1 MNSHQYSL
9 RLLQKLNNNFKYSLC
24 FLLLIF
30 CSSFVVLKTKPFLFN
45 YPDYW
50 PKPHYDLSKLSMS
63 ENEFQLGRQLFYDP
77 ILSKDQSISCASC
90 HLQATGFT
98 HVDHDLSHG
107 IEGRIGKRNSM
118 ALMNLAWNTSFMW
131 DGGVNHIEIQAL
143 APISSE
149 NEMGSSLK
157 EVVTKLNASEKYKT
171 LFYNSYKDS
180 LVTGQK
186 TLLALTQ
193 FVVMLN
199 SYNSKYDKYVRNE
212 AGGEFTAQEK
222 NGLSIFKNNCAS
234 CHTEPLFTNNEFHN
248 NGLTLDPYL
257 KDFGRMLITNKS
269 EDSLK
274 FKVPTLRNIQ
284 FTPPYMHDGRFET
297 LKDVITHYN
306 SGVTHSITLAEN
318 LKNNLE
324 LTHKEE
330 VDLLVFL
337 RTLTDVEFLF
347 NNRFS
352 YPYIN

>member
-1 MNSHQYSL
+1 M
-9 RLLQKLNNNFKYSLC
+9 
-24 FLLLIF
+24 
-30 CSSFVVLKTKPFLFN
+30 
-45 YPDYW
+45 
-50 PKPHYDLSKLSMS
+50 PHYDLSKLSMS

-131 DGGVNHIEIQAL
+131 DGGVNHIELQAL

-149 NEMGSSLK
+149 DEMGSSLK
-157 EVVTKLNASEKYKT
+157 EVVTKLNASKKYKT

-199 SYNSKYDKYVRNE
+199 SYNSKYDKYIRNE
-212 AGGEFTAQEK
+212 KGGEFTMQEK
-222 NGLSIFKNNCAS
+222 NGLAIFKNNCAS

-297 LKDVITHYN
+297 LKAVITHYN
-306 SGVTHSITLAEN
+306 SGITHNITLAED

-337 RTLTDVEFLF
+337 RTLTDKEFLF

-352 YPYIN
+352 YPHIN

>member
-1 MNSHQYSL
+1 M
-9 RLLQKLNNNFKYSLC
+9 
-24 FLLLIF
+24 
-30 CSSFVVLKTKPFLFN
+30 
-45 YPDYW
+45 
-50 PKPHYDLSKLSMS
+50 PHYDLSKLSMS

-77 ILSKDQSISCASC
+77 ILSRDESISCASC

-131 DGGVNHIEIQAL
+131 DGGVNHIELQAL

-149 NEMGSSLK
+149 DEMGSSLK
-157 EVVTKLNASEKYKT
+157 EVVTKLNASKKYKT

-199 SYNSKYDKYVRNE
+199 SYNSKYDKYIRNE
-212 AGGEFTAQEK
+212 KGGEFTAQEK
-222 NGLSIFKNNCAS
+222 NGLAIFKNNCAS

-297 LKDVITHYN
+297 LKAVITHYN
-306 SGVTHSITLAEN
+306 SGITHSITLAED

-337 RTLTDVEFLF
+337 RTLTDKEFLF

-352 YPYIN
+352 YPHIN

>member
-1 MNSHQYSL
+1 M
-9 RLLQKLNNNFKYSLC
+9 
-24 FLLLIF
+24 
-30 CSSFVVLKTKPFLFN
+30 
-45 YPDYW
+45 
-50 PKPHYDLSKLSMS
+50 PHYDLSKLSMS

-77 ILSKDQSISCASC
+77 ILSRDQSISCASC

-131 DGGVNHIEIQAL
+131 DGGVNHIELQAL

-199 SYNSKYDKYVRNE
+199 SYNSKYDKYIRNE
-212 AGGEFTAQEK
+212 KGGEFTMQEK
-222 NGLSIFKNNCAS
+222 NGLAIFKNNCAS

-284 FTPPYMHDGRFET
+284 FTHPYMHDGRFET
-297 LKDVITHYN
+297 LKAVITHYN
-306 SGVTHSITLAEN
+306 SGITHSITLAED

-337 RTLTDVEFLF
+337 RTLTDKEFLF

-352 YPYIN
+352 YPHIN

>member
-1 MNSHQYSL
+1 
-9 RLLQKLNNNFKYSLC
+9 
-24 FLLLIF
+24 
-30 CSSFVVLKTKPFLFN
+30 
-45 YPDYW
+45 
-50 PKPHYDLSKLSMS
+50 
-63 ENEFQLGRQLFYDP
+63 
-77 ILSKDQSISCASC
+77 
-90 HLQATGFT
+90 
-98 HVDHDLSHG
+98 
-107 IEGRIGKRNSM
+107 
-118 ALMNLAWNTSFMW
+118 
-131 DGGVNHIEIQAL
+131 
-143 APISSE
+143 
-149 NEMGSSLK
+149 
-157 EVVTKLNASEKYKT
+157 
-171 LFYNSYKDS
+171 

-199 SYNSKYDKYVRNE
+199 SYNSKYDKYIRNE
-212 AGGEFTAQEK
+212 KGGEFTMQEK
-222 NGLSIFKNNCAS
+222 NGLAIFKNNCAS

-297 LKDVITHYN
+297 LKAVITHYN
-306 SGVTHSITLAEN
+306 SGITHNITLAED

-337 RTLTDVEFLF
+337 RTLTDKEFLF

-352 YPYIN
+352 YPHIN

>member
-1 MNSHQYSL
+1 LSKTIKYSFYSL
-9 RLLQKLNNNFKYSLC
+9 
-24 FLLLIF
+24 LILV
-30 CSSFVVLKTKPFLFN
+30 CSGFVVLKNKTLIFD
-45 YPDYW
+45 YPEYW
-50 PKPHYDLSKLSMS
+50 PKPHYDFSKLTMS
-63 ENEFQLGRQLFYDP
+63 ESEFQLGRQLFYDP
-77 ILSKDQSISCASC
+77 ILSRDESISCASC

-107 IEGRIGKRNSM
+107 IEGRIGTRNSM

-131 DGGVNHIEIQAL
+131 DGGVNHIELQAL

-149 NEMGSSLK
+149 NEMDSSLK
-157 EVVTKLNASEKYKT
+157 EVVDKLNDSQKYKG
-171 LFYNSYKDS
+171 LYFNSYKDR

-199 SYNSKYDKYVRNE
+199 SYNSKYDKYIRNE
-212 AGGEFTAQEK
+212 DGGVFTQQEK
-222 NGLSIFKNNCAS
+222 NGLISFRNHCAS

-257 KDFGRMLITNKS
+257 KDYGRMQITNNVN
-269 EDSLK
+269 DSLK

-284 FTPPYMHDGRFET
+284 FTPPYMHDGRFES
-297 LKDVITHYN
+297 LKAVITHYS
-306 SGVTHSITLAEN
+306 SGITHSSTLAEN
-318 LKNNLE
+318 LKNNLK

-337 RTLTDVEFLF
+337 RTLTDKDFLF

-352 YPYIN
+352 YPYNN

>member
-1 MNSHQYSL
+1 M
-9 RLLQKLNNNFKYSLC
+9 
-24 FLLLIF
+24 
-30 CSSFVVLKTKPFLFN
+30 
-45 YPDYW
+45 
-50 PKPHYDLSKLSMS
+50 PHYDLSKLSMS

-77 ILSKDQSISCASC
+77 ILSRDQSISCASC

-131 DGGVNHIEIQAL
+131 DGGVNHIELQAL

-149 NEMGSSLK
+149 DEMGSSLK
-157 EVVTKLNASEKYKT
+157 EVVTKLNASKKYKT

-199 SYNSKYDKYVRNE
+199 SYNSKYDKYIRNE
-212 AGGEFTAQEK
+212 KGGEFTIQEK
-222 NGLSIFKNNCAS
+222 NGLAIFKNNCAS

-297 LKDVITHYN
+297 LKAVITHYN
-306 SGVTHSITLAEN
+306 SGITHNITLAED

-337 RTLTDVEFLF
+337 RTLTDKEFLF

-352 YPYIN
+352 YPHIN

>member
-1 MNSHQYSL
+1 MN
-9 RLLQKLNNNFKYSLC
+9 KLIKNISFIIG
-24 FLLLIF
+24 IF
-30 CSSFVVLKTKPFLFN
+30 ICLGFVLVKNEEVFFE
-45 YPDYW
+45 YPEYW
-50 PKPHYDLSKLSMS
+50 PKPVYNFSKLSMT
-63 ENEFQLGRQLFYDP
+63 EEEFQLGRHLFYDP
-77 ILSKDQSISCASC
+77 LLSRDETISCASC

-107 IEGRIGKRNSM
+107 IEGRIGTRNSISI
-118 ALMNLAWNTSFMW
+118 MNLAWNTSFMW
-131 DGGVNHIEIQAL
+131 DGGVNHIEVQSL

-149 NEMGSSLK
+149 NEMDSSLATIV
-157 EVVTKLNASEKYKT
+157 EKLNKSEKYNS
-171 LFYNSYKDS
+171 LFENAYRDS
-180 LVTGQK
+180 IVTGQK
-186 TLLALTQ
+186 ILLALTQ

-199 SYNSKYDKYVRNE
+199 TYNSKYDKYIRNE
-212 AGGEFTAQEK
+212 KGGEFTMQEK
-222 NGLSIFKNNCAS
+222 NGLAIFKNNCAS

-297 LKDVITHYN
+297 LKAVITHYN
-306 SGVTHSITLAEN
+306 SGITHSITLAED

-337 RTLTDVEFLF
+337 RTLTDKEFLF

-352 YPYIN
+352 YPHIN